1 MELRVLKY
9 FLMVAREENITR
21 AAELLHV
28 TQPTLS
34 RQLAQLERELGVKL
48 FRRGQHSVTLTDD
61 GMLLRRRAQEI
72 LALADKTE
80 NELSREEGE
89 LSGVIS
95 IGCGETRSMHEL
107 SRLMREFRERN
118 PLVRFEIYTAIAD
131 DIKERLDRGVLDLGL
146 LLEPVDISRYD
157 FVRMQS
163 RERWGALCREDSALA
178 QKEAIAPQD
187 LLGEPLI
194 MVKRESVRNELSS
207 WFGPLYDELEIAATY
222 NLIYNAAIMVK
233 NGVGT
238 ALSFIFES
246 NFEGLCYRPLSPALE
261 SGCVM
266 VWKKQQTFAGATAAF
281 LKFIRNAR

>member
-9 FLMVAREENITR
+9 FLMVAREENITK

-48 FRRGQHSVTLTDD
+48 FRRGQHSVALTDD

-80 NELSREEGE
+80 KEFSREEGE

-95 IGCGETRSMHEL
+95 VGCGETGSMHEL
-107 SRLMREFRERN
+107 SRQMREFRALY
-118 PLVRFEIYTAIAD
+118 PLVQFEVFSAIAD

-146 LLEPVDISRYD
+146 LLEPVDISKYD
-157 FVRMQS
+157 FVRMQG
-163 RERWGALCREDSALA
+163 RERWGVLCREDSELA
-178 QKEAIAPQD
+178 QKAAISPRD

-207 WFGPLYDELEIAATY
+207 WFGPLYGELDVAATY

-238 ALSFIFES
+238 AVSLMFES
-246 NFEGLCYRPLSPALE
+246 NFDELCYRPLSPTLE
-261 SGCVM
+261 TGCVL
-266 VWKKQQTFAGATAAF
+266 VWKKQQSFASATAAF
-281 LKFIRNAR
+281 LKFIRNAQ